1 MATKK
6 DVTTTATATTKADV
20 KSAAKT
26 APVKTEATA
35 APAKAETKAATAKTE
50 VKTDAKKETA
60 AKKATVAKKT
70 TTKTAAAKK
79 TTTRATAKKT
89 TAKKTTTKAVKENVF
104 VIEYDEVNIS
114 QADIMDKVKAALTE
128 QGAKPAG
135 LKNVDVYVQPKN
147 NVAYYVSNAG
157 KASELK
163 GSVALS

>member
-26 APVKTEATA
+26 APVKTEAKA
-35 APAKAETKAATAKTE
+35 APAKAETKTAATAKKE
-50 VKTDAKKETA
+50 VKADTQKETA
-60 AKKATVAKKT
+60 TKKATVAKKT
-70 TTKTAAAKK
+70 TARAAKK
-79 TTTRATAKKT
+79 TTTR
-89 TAKKTTTKAVKENVF
+89 KTTTKAVKENVF

>member
-26 APVKTEATA
+26 APVKTEAKA
-35 APAKAETKAATAKTE
+35 VPAKAEAKAATTKPE
-50 VKTDAKKETA
+50 VKTDAKNETA
-60 AKKATVAKKT
+60 AKKTAVAKKT
-70 TTKTAAAKK
+70 ATKTAAKK
-79 TTTRATAKKT
+79 TTTRKT
-89 TAKKTTTKAVKENVF
+89 TAKVEKENVF
-104 VIEYDEVNIS
+104 VIEYDEINIS

>member
-26 APVKTEATA
+26 APVKTEVTA
-35 APAKAETKAATAKTE
+35 APAKAETKAATAKAE
-50 VKTDAKKETA
+50 VKTD

-89 TAKKTTTKAVKENVF
+89 TAKKPTTKAVKENVF

-114 QADIMDKVKAALTE
+114 QADVMDKVKAALTE

>member
-26 APVKTEATA
+26 APVKTEAKA
-35 APAKAETKAATAKTE
+35 VPAKAEAKAATTKPE
-50 VKTDAKKETA
+50 VKTDAKNETA
-60 AKKATVAKKT
+60 AKKTAVAKKT
-70 TTKTAAAKK
+70 ATKTAAKKTTAKATAKK
-79 TTTRATAKKT
+79 TTTRKT
-89 TAKKTTTKAVKENVF
+89 TAKVEKENVF
-104 VIEYDEVNIS
+104 VIEYDEINIS
-114 QADIMDKVKAALTE
+114 QADIMDKVKVALTE